1 MKVIDIFGH
10 INVCIQSCVLDLNE
24 PFFVCTGPF
33 HMYTCKYLMTIGCLY
48 DRGTC
53 SRCFM

>member
-24 PFFVCTGPF
+24 PFCMHWSSFSHV
-33 HMYTCKYLMTIGCLY
+33 YL
-48 DRGTC
+48 
-53 SRCFM
+53 

>member
-24 PFFVCTGPF
+24 PFFVCTGPPF
-33 HMYTCKYLMTIGCLY
+33 HMYTSMI
-48 DRGTC
+48 GTC

>member
-24 PFFVCTGPF
+24 PFLYALVLLF
-33 HMYTCKYLMTIGCLY
+33 TCIPVNI
-48 DRGTC
+48 
-53 SRCFM
+53 

>member
-24 PFFVCTGPF
+24 PFFVCTGPPF
-33 HMYTCKYLMTIGCLY
+33 HMYTCK
-48 DRGTC
+48 
-53 SRCFM
+53 